1 MPQPRPLRPGL
12 WLLKEE
18 VMLLHV
24 PNVLTP
30 DEIAHIRAVLLDAA
44 WTEGRYTTGAQA
56 AARKWN
62 LQLPVLDPQAQS
74 LAGMVRA
81 ALQRNAL
88 FHSAALPK
96 TILTPRFNAYKDGG
110 HFGNHVD
117 GAIHPDPVTHEQV
130 RTDIS
135 TTVFLSDPEDYDG
148 GELIIE
154 DTYGAHEV
162 KLAAGDAILYP
173 ATSVHRVEPV
183 TRGMRLA
190 AFLWTQSL
198 VRDGQRRQM
207 LFDLDMTIVKL
218 RAQIGDSEEVIALT
232 SHYHNLIR
240 QWAEI

>member
-1 MPQPRPLRPGL
+1 M
-12 WLLKEE
+12 
-18 VMLLHV
+18 MLHI
-24 PNVLTP
+24 PNVLSRE
-30 DEIAHIRAVLLDAA
+30 EITEIRDVLAKA
-44 WTEGRYTTGAQA
+44 QWTDGRHTTGAQA
-56 AARKWN
+56 AQRKWN
-62 LQLPVLDPQAQS
+62 YQLPVLAPEAQP
-74 LAGMVRA
+74 LADKVRA
-81 ALQRNAL
+81 ALERHPL
-88 FHSAALPK
+88 FQSAALPK
-96 TILTPRFNAYKDGG
+96 TILTPRFNAYENGG
-110 HFGNHVD
+110 HFGDHVD
-117 GAIHPDPVTHEQV
+117 GAIHPDPVTQEKV

-135 TTVFLSDPEDYDG
+135 ATIFLSEPEDYDG
-148 GELIIE
+148 GELIVE

-218 RAQIGDSEEVIALT
+218 RGRIGDSDEVIALT

-240 QWAEI
+240 QWAEL